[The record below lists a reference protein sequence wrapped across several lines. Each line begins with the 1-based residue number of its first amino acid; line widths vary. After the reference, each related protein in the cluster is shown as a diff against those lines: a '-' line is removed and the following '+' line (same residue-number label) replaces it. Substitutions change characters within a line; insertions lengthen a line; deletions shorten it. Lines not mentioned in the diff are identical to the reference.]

1 MATTTISRA
10 ITIQAPVTAV
20 FDFWKVPANH
30 AKIHPLIVHVEEI
43 KSGSDENGRLHTI
56 FEVTDRIKLL
66 GVPYTINYT
75 TLLAQSGP
83 AQLTFTTSR
92 PPGIRIKNVMT
103 FSPQGEATLVEE
115 AYYLEAPGWLMGY
128 VKRQVEK
135 SHGRM
140 MENAKAL
147 LERET

>member
-1 MATTTISRA
+1 MATTTISHA

-20 FDFWKVPANH
+20 FDFWKVPTNH
-30 AKIHPLIVHVEEI
+30 ANIHPLIVNIEEI
-43 KSGSDENGRLHTI
+43 KSGNDEDGRLYTV

-66 GVPYTINYT
+66 GIPYTVNYT
-75 TLLAQSGP
+75 TLMVQSGP
-83 AQLTFTTSR
+83 TQLTFTTSQA
-92 PPGIRIKNVMT
+92 PGIRIKNVMT
-103 FSPQGEATLVEE
+103 FSPQGDATLVEE

-128 VKRQVEK
+128 VKRQAEK

-147 LERET
+147 LERDV